1 MSVKTREGSF
11 RKDKRKSRAQA
22 QKTSRLTLLTEDD
35 QNMVISV
42 AEELSKIVGINPD
55 TVCKKKP
62 SRISSRE
69 DNIRKKRNCFDR
81 FIDSEERC
89 AIANN
94 YWLGLG
100 SHEPSLAPIAPVAG
114 DPDIE
119 YVLNYAVRFINR
131 AFSNVKL
138 SKADYLY
145 VGPGAANVHFSVPKM
160 RLPRKIRKKLRN
172 PPSPATGMYELA
184 RSDDRISKFSRSLQ
198 SGWIRPSD
206 EYDPRYFFEDQLA
219 EYIDENLSVR
229 TGHDVLM
236 TVPKNEQTDRMIG
249 VNSVIGIASQH
260 VNGRIIRE
268 ALKRCS
274 VDLNNL
280 QSEHKYLAYLGSKTG
295 EFQTIDF
302 EMASDTI
309 SVALVNILFNNVK
322 SSDKVRKFYK
332 MLRMVRSTSYGN
344 EMCVSTDYYEKWA
357 PMGHA
362 DTFELETLI
371 FTALANGI
379 QSLIGLSRINKGE
392 DVLHEDWRKATA
404 FGDDVILNI
413 PHITDAE
420 VAVIERIF
428 LAFGLH
434 VNHEKSF
441 YKGVGF
447 RESCGADFSEGR
459 YVRGFYLKK
468 AALDATDVIRLIN
481 FFTVHYDI
489 GYSLICAT
497 FPCFKRLCDS
507 LHLERYVTAPEYIDS
522 GVLSPYLV
530 VPDDIIL
537 SNDLPRTDVRI
548 VMRPTSQFV
557 KDPLGYLTVDD
568 VLVPQKVGV
577 GNPAFCNDNFVSIL
591 EEPDLPLIW
600 AKKRILN
607 HTYVPDKV
615 RKRGWD
621 RRMRFVVM
629 T

>member
-1 MSVKTREGSF
+1 MSVKTVKGSS
-11 RKDKRKSRAQA
+11 RKDKRESRPTKKG
-22 QKTSRLTLLTEDD
+22 QKTSRLTLLTRDD
-35 QNMVISV
+35 ENMVVSV

-69 DNIRKKRNCFDR
+69 DDIRKRHNCFER

-94 YWLGLG
+94 YWMGLG
-100 SHEPSLAPIAPVAG
+100 SHEPGLAPIAPVAG
-114 DPDIE
+114 DPDVD

-138 SKADYLY
+138 SKADYFY
-145 VGPGAANVHFSVPKM
+145 VGPGTANVHFSVPKM
-160 RLPRKIRKKLRN
+160 RLPKKILKKLKN
-172 PPSPATGMYELA
+172 PPRPATGMYELA

-198 SGWIRPSD
+198 SGWVKPSD

-219 EYIDENLSVR
+219 EYVEENLSVR

-274 VDLNNL
+274 VDLNHL
-280 QSEHKYLAYLGSKTG
+280 QDEHKYLAYLGSKTG
-295 EFQTIDF
+295 EYQTIDF

-344 EMCVSTDYYEKWA
+344 EMCVSTDNYEKWA

-392 DVLHEDWRKATA
+392 DVLHGDWRKPTA
-404 FGDDVILNI
+404 FGDDVIFNI

-420 VAVIERIF
+420 IATIERIF
-428 LAFGLH
+428 LTFGLH

-497 FPCFKRLCDS
+497 FPCFKKLCDS

-522 GVLSPYLV
+522 EVLSPYLV

-537 SNDLPRTDVRI
+537 SNDLPKTDVRI
-548 VMRPTSQFV
+548 VKRPISQFV
-557 KDPLGYLTVDD
+557 KDPLGYLTIDD

-577 GNPAFCNDNFVSIL
+577 GNPAFSNDNFVSIL
-591 EEPDLPLIW
+591 EDPDPPLVW
-600 AKKRILN
+600 AKKRVLQ
-607 HTYVPDKV
+607 HAYVPDKV

-621 RRMRFVVM
+621 RRMRFVV
-629 T
+629 